1 MANEMNVGS
10 ETLQGSKE
18 RIARDMS
25 GVVSQASDLIKDY
38 GNRSLSTAK
47 ESLSQAQSVVTDT
60 AKQYADITDEYVRAN
75 PWKALG
81 IAAAAGVLVGILLTR
96 R

>member
-1 MANEMNVGS
+1 MENQMNTAAD
-10 ETLQGSKE
+10 TLQANKE
-18 RIARDMS
+18 KMAGM
-25 GVVSQASDLIKDY
+25 VNQASDAIKDY
-38 GNRSLSTAK
+38 GNRTLTTARDTF
-47 ESLSQAQSVVTDT
+47 SQAQSVVSDT

-81 IAAAAGVLVGILLTR
+81 VAAAAGVLVGLLLTR

>member
-1 MANEMNVGS
+1 MNTGA
-10 ETLQGSKE
+10 EALQAGKE
-18 RIARDMS
+18 KITRDMS
-25 GVVSQASDLIKDY
+25 GMVNQASDAIKDY
-38 GNRSLSTAK
+38 SNRTLSTAR
-47 ESLSQAQSVVTDT
+47 ETFNQAQGVVSDT

-81 IAAAAGVLVGILLTR
+81 VAAAAGVLVGILLTR